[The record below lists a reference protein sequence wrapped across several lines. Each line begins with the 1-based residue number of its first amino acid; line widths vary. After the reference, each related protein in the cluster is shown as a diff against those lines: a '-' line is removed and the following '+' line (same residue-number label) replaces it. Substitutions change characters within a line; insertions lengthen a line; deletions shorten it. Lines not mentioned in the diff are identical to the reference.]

1 MPITPKQSHSSA
13 ELVGFGGPK
22 LAVRSQN
29 AALYLDVLDDAVFKD
44 KLQYWLY
51 RWCEVY
57 FGALSPQ
64 ALDRWCLGFQD

>member
-1 MPITPKQSHSSA
+1 MPITPKQSHSAA

-44 KLQYWLY
+44 NSVL
-51 RWCEVY
+51 VV
-57 FGALSPQ
+57 SMV
-64 ALDRWCLGFQD
+64 